1 VCILLAGVFSELGL
15 YGLARVW
22 WTVFEPG
29 LGDHAPQLRAILV
42 GLGLATALTGAALAL
57 AQHHLKRMLANVTI
71 AHVGIGLVG
80 VALLNIDGLAG
91 AAVFLVGDGLVK
103 AALFTCV
110 GVLQHRYDIVDV
122 RALHGR
128 GRDLR
133 PVAVV
138 YGVAALAVCG
148 LPPFGSFTGRA
159 LIEDAALKQ
168 PGYAWVPALLAL
180 TSALAGAALLR
191 AGARVFGGWGERAP
205 ADPMGEADEDEVVQ
219 AADDWALRPWMWGTA
234 AVLVAAS
241 LAWGLLPGLVDAAA
255 HAAAVFTDPSGYAAA
270 VLDGRAINALSPSV
284 HGPGATAFL
293 YAAGSVGLALVLA
306 WYGLRAGA
314 LPSALRP
321 AVDRV
326 RALHSGH
333 PGDYVAWGA
342 LGTTVLTALFAVTLT

>member
-1 VCILLAGVFSELGL
+1 
-15 YGLARVW
+15 
-22 WTVFEPG
+22 
-29 LGDHAPQLRAILV
+29 
-42 GLGLATALTGAALAL
+42 
-57 AQHHLKRMLANVTI
+57 MLANVTI

-80 VALLNIDGLAG
+80 VAMLDIDGLAG
-91 AAVFLVGDGLVK
+91 AAIFFVGDGLVK

-110 GVLQHRYDIVDV
+110 GVLQQRYDVVDV

-138 YGVAALAVCG
+138 YGVAAFAVCG

-191 AGARVFGGWGERAP
+191 AGARVFAGWGERAP
-205 ADPMGEADEDEVVQ
+205 ADPMGEADDDEDVQ
-219 AADDWALRPWMWGTA
+219 AADEWTLRPWMWGIA

-241 LAWGLLPGLVDAAA
+241 LAWGLLPGLVDAMAR
-255 HAAAVFTDPSGYAAA
+255 AAAVFADPSGYAAA
-270 VLDGRAINALSPSV
+270 VLDGRAMSALPPPV
-284 HGPGATAFL
+284 KGPGPTAFL
-293 YAAGSVGLALVLA
+293 YAAGSVGVALALAL
-306 WYGLRAGA
+306 YGLRAGA

-321 AVDRV
+321 VVDRV